1 MGRSVQ
7 EQRRGRRKR
16 NRIEK
21 ERSIQG
27 DNESPRWLLILPGY
41 KTGSGGTLNQVTG
54 GGGAEGRGTTRSPE
68 NRSQLEHHLCLW
80 QLKEWTIER

>member
-54 GGGAEGRGTTRSPE
+54 GGVQREEEQHGVQRTGVSWSIIYACG
-68 NRSQLEHHLCLW
+68 N
-80 QLKEWTIER
+80 